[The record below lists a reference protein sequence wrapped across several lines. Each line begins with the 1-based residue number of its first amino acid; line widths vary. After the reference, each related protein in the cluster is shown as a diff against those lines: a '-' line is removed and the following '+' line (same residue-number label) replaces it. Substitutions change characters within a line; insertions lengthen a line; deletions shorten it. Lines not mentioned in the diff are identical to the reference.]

1 MTLTLNLLLLQRNVC
16 IFKNKKLMFKM
27 ARVGV
32 NGFGRMGKLLVRTMV
47 ERHPTKMVPGVVNDP
62 AINST
67 KQAAY
72 ILKHDSVHGKFY
84 GDVCF
89 DDKHLIVNGNK
100 VVVHKES
107 DINKVV
113 LFNIFPMFVLFVW
126 GTCPGSL
133 VSFGR

>member
-1 MTLTLNLLLLQRNVC
+1 
-16 IFKNKKLMFKM
+16 M

-62 AINST
+62 AITSP

-100 VVVHKES
+100 VVVHKET

-113 LFNIFPMFVLFVW
+113 YLVFFLLFFKFLLMDS
-126 GTCPGSL
+126 GSL
-133 VSFGR
+133 VSLWR

>member
-1 MTLTLNLLLLQRNVC
+1 
-16 IFKNKKLMFKM
+16 M

-62 AINST
+62 AITSP

-100 VVVHKES
+100 VVVHKET

-113 LFNIFPMFVLFVW
+113 YLVFFPLFLIFFTGFRFLGVTLTLTILPNVRGMSVQ
-126 GTCPGSL
+126 
-133 VSFGR
+133 